1 MDSSDKAELEH
12 AEEMAKPVCMCQCH
26 APGSQMIHCVACC
39 GPGTSFQAPMFPIAP
54 EAPKTCKCQYGGF
67 PWNEHDADCPE
78 IKRLELENE
87 SKSEWNKLT
96 EYINGNPKFNNRPK
110 DVSLIDVL
118 INENKQLRAEI
129 KDANLLREQAQSE
142 RNSTEQRLF
151 RLHKNEVAALEG
163 RIEELTQQ
171 AADGWKHPEEVR
183 AYTNALENKVKA
195 LRRLNGALLTAF
207 IENLMEYIEEDS
219 TGARLEELRPGLEKL
234 ALGLGAKVE
243 TSS

>member
-1 MDSSDKAELEH
+1 MDQSDKAEVEH

-26 APGSQMIHCVACC
+26 APGSKMIHCVACC
-39 GPGTSFQAPMFPIAP
+39 GPGTPYQAPPFFEENFPAV
-54 EAPKTCKCQYGGF
+54 CKCQYGGF
-67 PWNEHDADCPE
+67 PWNEHAPDCPE
-78 IKRLELENE
+78 IKKLALENE

-110 DVSLIDVL
+110 DVSLIDVI

-129 KDANLLREQAQSE
+129 KDSNLLREQAQSE
-142 RNSTEQRLF
+142 RNSTELRLN
-151 RLHKNEVAALEG
+151 RLHQSEVAALEG

-183 AYTNALENKVKA
+183 AYTNALESKVKA

-219 TGARLEELRPGLEKL
+219 TGARLEELRPDLEKL
-234 ALGLGAKVE
+234 ALGLGAKRE
-243 TSS
+243 TPS